1 MARAKTAKPYHH
13 GELREALVAAGRKL
27 LEEKGVRGFTLR
39 ECARRAA
46 VSHAAPAHHFASID
60 DLLAEIATRGYHELT
75 AAMSAEARR
84 SSGGDAAARLVG
96 QGVGYMAFAAANPVL
111 FQLMFSREANRFET
125 PDLAEAAKSAYHLHR
140 EAVEA
145 VIPQA
150 SGDVKERMVDFAWAA
165 VHGFITLVLEGQLG
179 EKDSS
184 RALKARG
191 LAALSAM
198 VEAVV
203 RAGGEP

>member
-1 MARAKTAKPYHH
+1 
-13 GELREALVAAGRKL
+13 
-27 LEEKGVRGFTLR
+27 
-39 ECARRAA
+39 
-46 VSHAAPAHHFASID
+46 
-60 DLLAEIATRGYHELT
+60 
-75 AAMSAEARR
+75 MSAEARR
-84 SSGGDAAARLVG
+84 SDGSPAARLVG
-96 QGVGYMAFAAANPVL
+96 LGVGYMAFAAANPVL

-125 PDLAEAAKSAYHLHR
+125 PGLAQASQAAYHLQR

-150 SGDVKERMVDFAWAA
+150 SGEVKDRMVDFAWAS

-179 EKDSS
+179 ERDSP

>member
-1 MARAKTAKPYHH
+1 MTRAKSGKPYHH
-13 GELREALVAAGRKL
+13 GELREALVTAGRKL
-27 LEEKGVRGFTLR
+27 LEEKGLRGFTLR
-39 ECARRAA
+39 ECARRAE

-60 DLLAEIATRGYHELT
+60 DLLAEIAARGYQELT
-75 AAMSAEARR
+75 DAMVAEAKRTN
-84 SSGGDAAARLVG
+84 GDAAARLVA
-96 QGVGYMAFAAANPVL
+96 QGVGYMAFGAAHPVL

-125 PDLAEAAKSAYHLHR
+125 PALVAATKSAYHLHR
-140 EAVEA
+140 AAVEA

-150 SGDVKERMVDFAWAA
+150 SGEVKERMVDFAWAS

-179 EKDSS
+179 EKDSP

-191 LAALSAM
+191 LATLSAM

-203 RAGGEP
+203 RAGGAP

>member
-1 MARAKTAKPYHH
+1 M
-13 GELREALVAAGRKL
+13 L
-27 LEEKGVRGFTLR
+27 F
-39 ECARRAA
+39 
-46 VSHAAPAHHFASID
+46 AH
-60 DLLAEIATRGYHELT
+60 
-75 AAMSAEARR
+75 
-84 SSGGDAAARLVG
+84 V
-96 QGVGYMAFAAANPVL
+96 Q
-111 FQLMFSREANRFET
+111 REANRSRIG
-125 PDLAEAAKSAYHLHR
+125 LAQAASRHTLHR

-150 SGDVKERMVDFAWAA
+150 SGDVKERMVDFAWAS

-203 RAGGEP
+203 RAGGEPA